1 MNKQEENMQ
10 NSIFSL
16 RLLEAMKS
24 NGLTQKELADSA
36 GITQAAVSRYLRE
49 ENTPRASEL
58 GALAIAL
65 GVSMDWLW
73 GRSGNKEEQHEHY
86 HDLENWKV
94 RAIKSEEKLKML
106 KSAMQGWLKKI

>member
-1 MNKQEENMQ
+1 MKDQEENMQ
-10 NSIFSL
+10 IGIFSL

-24 NGLTQKELADSA
+24 KGLTQKELADSA

-49 ENTPRASEL
+49 ENAPRASEL

-65 GVSMDWLW
+65 NVSMDWLW
-73 GRSGNKEEQHEHY
+73 GRSNDQEENSTPH
-86 HDLENWKV
+86 HDLENWKM

-106 KSAMQGWLKKI
+106 KSAMQGWMKKI

>member
-86 HDLENWKV
+86 HEKKKKKV
-94 RAIKSEEKLKML
+94 REIKSEEKLKML